1 MTADAVPVL
10 EIRNLTVGLPPGS
23 DRSLAVENV
32 SLMLRS
38 REILCIVGESGSGK
52 SVTSFAVMGLLA
64 SALKPIGG
72 EIRFAGSDLLKMTD
86 AELRKLRGRRL
97 AMIFQEPMTALNPT
111 MKVGRLIEETLRIH
125 TSLDRRRR
133 RARIL
138 ELMHLVN
145 IPSPEVTRNR
155 YPHQLSGGQRQRIM
169 IAMALALEP
178 ALLIADEPTTALD
191 VTTQAQI
198 LKLIRDIQQRSDM
211 AVLLVTHDF
220 GVVADIADRV
230 AVMQGGKI
238 VEQGTVH
245 EVLGSPQHP
254 YTRGLLAAI
263 PGPMNREPR
272 TSDPQAA
279 TVLDVVGLCK
289 TYSSTTLGFSRRQTV
304 AVDRVDLKIRR
315 GETLAVVGES
325 GSGKSTMAR
334 CISGLLDATLGTIE
348 IDGNDVGTQ
357 ARRRDIDSSR
367 QVQIV
372 FQDPNRSLDPRW
384 TIGASMIEGMRNI
397 GIPKA
402 QALNNARSLLNKVGL
417 DPAAL
422 DRYPHEFSGGQRQR
436 ICIARALSMAPKLLI
451 ADEAV
456 SALDVSVQAQV
467 LSLMSR
473 LQREMQ
479 LSMLFITHDLRV
491 AAQISDRIAVMYQGK
506 IVEQGP
512 ALEVFNS
519 PQHAYS
525 RLLFGSAPGQGR
537 LVLSSNPARPVTGG
551 AG

>member
-64 SALKPIGG
+64 SAMKPIGG